1 MSCALGRIFFARRPA
16 MLGLMGF
23 SAGRLPLY
31 VIIDIIF
38 VY

>member
-23 SAGRLPLY
+23 SGRLPLY